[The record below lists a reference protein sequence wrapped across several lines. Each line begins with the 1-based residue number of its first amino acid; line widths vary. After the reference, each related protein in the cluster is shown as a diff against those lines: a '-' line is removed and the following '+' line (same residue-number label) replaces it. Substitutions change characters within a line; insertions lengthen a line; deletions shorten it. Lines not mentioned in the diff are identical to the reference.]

1 MTYLII
7 IILIIFSA
15 LFSGLTIGL
24 LGLDKSELER
34 KIKIGDKLALKIYSV
49 RKNGNLLLVTLL
61 LGNVLINSI
70 LAVFLGEMFSGVS
83 AVIVSTVLIVV
94 FGEILPQAVFY
105 RYAMQIGVY
114 FVPVVKLFQFVFYP
128 IAKPMAMILDKFL
141 GEEKMTVMSKKEMS
155 EMIKSHEDSDDSDI
169 DNDEEDILLGALT
182 YSDKKVKEI
191 MTPKNVVYSI
201 EENTILDKRKL
212 TEIQQTGFSRIPV
225 YSENEDSI
233 VGVINVKSLINIEE
247 GNKAYD
253 IHFRKKIFQVNED
266 EKLDDLLNSFIKKK
280 AHIAYVTNIH
290 NTFLGIVTMED
301 LIEEIIGKEIVDET
315 DNFKDMREESKKI
328 IH

>member
-225 YSENEDSI
+225 YSENEDAI

>member
-7 IILIIFSA
+7 IVLIVFSA

-49 RKNGNLLLVTLL
+49 RKNGNFLLVTLL

-70 LAVFLGEMFSGVS
+70 LSVYLGQMFSGIV
-83 AVIVSTVLIVV
+83 AVIASTALIVV

-114 FVPVVKLFQFVFYP
+114 FVPIVKIFQFIFFP
-128 IAKPMAMILDKFL
+128 IGKPMAMILDKFL
-141 GEEKMTVMSKKEMS
+141 GEEKMTVMSKKEIS
-155 EMIKSHEDSDDSDI
+155 EIIKSHEESSESEI
-169 DNDEEDILLGALT
+169 DHDEEDILLGALT
-182 YSDKKVKEI
+182 YSDKKVKSI

-201 EENTILDKRKL
+201 DENNILDRRKL

-225 YSENEDSI
+225 YSDERDNM
-233 VGVINVKSLINIEE
+233 VGVLNVKSLINLDE
-247 GNKAYD
+247 GNRVYD

-280 AHIAYVTNIH
+280 SHIAYVTNIH
-290 NTFLGIVTMED
+290 GTFLGIVTMED
-301 LIEEIIGKEIVDET
+301 LIEEIIQREIMDET
-315 DNFKDMREESKKI
+315 DNYEDMRKESKKI
-328 IH
+328 IN

>member
-34 KIKIGDKLALKIYSV
+34 KIKIGDKLALKIYTV

-70 LAVFLGEMFSGVS
+70 LSVYLGAMFPGVAAVT
-83 AVIVSTVLIVV
+83 VSTMLIVV

-105 RYAMQIGVY
+105 RYAMQVGVY
-114 FVPVVKLFQFVFYP
+114 FVPIVKFFQILFFP
-128 IAKPMAMILDKFL
+128 LAWPMAKVLDKFL
-141 GEEKMTVMSKKEMS
+141 GDEKMTIMSKKEIS
-155 EMIKSHEDSDDSDI
+155 EIIKSHEDSDDSDI
-169 DNDEEDILLGALT
+169 DHDEENILLGALT
-182 YSDKKVKEI
+182 YSEKKVKEI

-212 TEIQQTGFSRIPV
+212 IEIQQTGFSRIPV
-225 YSENEDSI
+225 YSENEDKM
-233 VGVINVKSLINIEE
+233 VGVINVKTLINLGE
-247 GNKAYD
+247 GNRAYD
-253 IHFRKKIFQVNED
+253 IHFRKKIFQVNEN
-266 EKLDDLLNSFIKKK
+266 EKLDDLLNDFIKKK

-290 NTFLGIVTMED
+290 GTFLGIVTMED